1 MTEDSP
7 KLLSHIPNSGIV
19 HLPGRKFPGIVM
31 QGDSLFSLLHGLRYL
46 LERFK
51 ECKDEEHYFETL
63 MIAETLYAQLL
74 HYEETLSKHGMS
86 LPYSGTVK
94 DFEIKNEY
102 E

>member
-1 MTEDSP
+1 MSEDTP

-31 QGDSLFSLLHGLRYL
+31 QGDSLFSLLQGLRYL
-46 LERFK
+46 LEKYK
-51 ECKDEEHYFETL
+51 EGKDEENYYEIL
-63 MIAETLYAQLL
+63 MIAETLHAQLL

-94 DFEIKNEY
+94 DFEIKNDY